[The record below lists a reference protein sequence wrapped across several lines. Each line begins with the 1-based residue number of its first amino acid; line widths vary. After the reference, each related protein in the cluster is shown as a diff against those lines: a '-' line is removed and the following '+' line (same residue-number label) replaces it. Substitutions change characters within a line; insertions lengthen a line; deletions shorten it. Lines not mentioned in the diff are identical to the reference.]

1 MEERERGEPEGVPN
15 DTPNGGPD
23 GGSLANGAPGGVSE
37 AEELRT
43 RIGIKDN
50 RIRELIEEATSAHL
64 ASDEA
69 RAARE
74 ASEGH
79 VASVERDRDRLAAR
93 VRELEEEARARR
105 RRREGS
111 ERQISRLEREIER
124 RDGEIAR
131 RDYMLERRAEEL
143 EVVRREAG
151 EEATRL
157 EAALGT
163 ALGRV
168 EGLERDLEDREAEI
182 SDLGA
187 QIEVLREELAA
198 ERDLL
203 EGLATRENRIR
214 AGIELFNDSEARNS
228 MNALSRTLG
237 RPEVHVGLGSGEEPP
252 AVLHFTWRGVT
263 WQTYA
268 ADPNPAVRE
277 PRVYMT
283 DSGEDLSGVDRE
295 PPNARVGPAGRVALG
310 L

>member
-1 MEERERGEPEGVPN
+1 MEEGERRGR
-15 DTPNGGPD
+15 DGGPPAD
-23 GGSLANGAPGGVSE
+23 GAPGEVSE
-37 AEELRT
+37 AAELRA

-50 RIRELIEEATSAHL
+50 RIRELIEEATASRL

-74 ASEGH
+74 AAEEHG
-79 VASVERDRDRLAAR
+79 ATLERDRDRLGER

-105 RRREGS
+105 RRREGT
-111 ERQISRLEREIER
+111 ERQVSRLEREIER

-131 RDYMLERRAEEL
+131 RDYLLQRRAEEL
-143 EVVRREAG
+143 DEASRAAQ

-157 EAALGT
+157 EAALRT

-182 SDLGA
+182 SDLRTQMEA
-187 QIEVLREELAA
+187 LRNELDA
-198 ERDLL
+198 ERELL
-203 EGLATRENRIR
+203 EDLADPDNRLR
-214 AGIELFNDSEARNS
+214 AGIELFNDSGSRDA

-237 RPEVHVGLGSGEEPP
+237 RPEVHVGLGGGEEPP
-252 AVLHFTWRGVT
+252 ALLHFTWRGVT

-277 PRVYMT
+277 PRVYLT
-283 DSGEDLSGVDRE
+283 DSGEDLSGVDRK